1 MHKRL
6 LKTCTAAVILCV
18 AMLGT
23 TVVAMPFAIQPV
35 TRTATADTTSIFE
48 KVRLVCGWI
57 GYFECVRICPDYRRS
72 HRYCQ
77 PLVVGLPWI

>member
-1 MHKRL
+1 MRQRL

-18 AMLGT
+18 AMLGE
-23 TVVAMPFAIQPV
+23 TVIAMPLTIPPMTSV
-35 TRTATADTTSIFE
+35 ATTDTSTVA
-48 KVRLVCGWI
+48 KARLVCTWY
-57 GYFECVRICPDYRRS
+57 GYFECVRVCPDYRRS